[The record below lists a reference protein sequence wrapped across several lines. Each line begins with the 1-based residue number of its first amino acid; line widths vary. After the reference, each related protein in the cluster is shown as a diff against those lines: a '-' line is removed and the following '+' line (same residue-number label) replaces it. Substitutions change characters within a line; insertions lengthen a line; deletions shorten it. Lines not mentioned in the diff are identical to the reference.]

1 MWPQLLSPCLD
12 CSLEAQPKYVKG
24 GKRYGRRSLPEFQE
38 SVEEFA
44 EIEPLDEEA
53 RPSHAP
59 ASDRGEVRNWMDTP
73 IWTRGV
79 ETHTCPQVWGRD
91 RRTQGFMAFLSY
103 QLLANL
109 TTCLWGYIW
118 LIFLLFECFPLCFSF
133 RRADI
138 FVQALC

>member
-53 RPSHAP
+53 RPSRAP
-59 ASDRGEVRNWMDTP
+59 ASDRGEVRNWWTHPSGPEVWRLTP
-73 IWTRGV
+73 AHRCGAGTGELRGLWLFLV
-79 ETHTCPQVWGRD
+79 TSYLLILPL
-91 RRTQGFMAFLSY
+91 AFGGIY
-103 QLLANL
+103 
-109 TTCLWGYIW
+109 G
-118 LIFLLFECFPLCFSF
+118 
-133 RRADI
+133 
-138 FVQALC
+138 